1 MNWTIEAAVKA
12 LSSMSYPSLS
22 GENELALEL
31 FDFETMCGIGI
42 DGEGRRVLVLPGQ
55 NKSTSFNTR
64 NAIFDPWSS
73 VTWVNGS
80 NDLPNV
86 STLRCEANFNNRGV
100 CEVVAAIFI
109 GLIEIQLKYGSAGS
123 AIWEMKLLFENGFNT
138 DISEET
144 IVGLFGELV
153 VLSSTDNP
161 GLLIDLWHS
170 NAKDFFDFSSENHRL
185 EVKTSR
191 SNLRNHRFSS
201 NQIGDELDYK
211 TTVASVVLST
221 VEQGL
226 SLSGFIDLVSQ
237 KVDSN
242 QSAKMLN
249 IVVATLGVPP
259 QLVTSIRIDLDA
271 TRDSIRLIPAGDIPR
286 PVKSAGVISMNW
298 VANLDTTSDSLLNL
312 ERFLEKF

>member
-1 MNWTIEAAVKA
+1 MNWTIDAAVKA
-12 LSSMSYPSLS
+12 LSGKTYPNLS

-31 FDFETMCGIGI
+31 FDFNTMCGIGV
-42 DGEGRRVLVLPGQ
+42 DGQGRRVLVLPGQ
-55 NKSTSFNTR
+55 NRSTSFNTK

-73 VTWVNGS
+73 VKWVNGT

-86 STLRCEANFNNRGV
+86 STLRCEANFNNKGV

-109 GLIEIQLKYGSAGS
+109 GLIEIQLKYGSAGP

-153 VLSSTDNP
+153 TLSSIEDP
-161 GLLIDLWHS
+161 RILIDLWHS
-170 NAKDFFDFSSENHRL
+170 NTKDYFDFSSEKHRL

-191 SNLRNHRFSS
+191 TNLRNHRFSS
-201 NQIGDELDYK
+201 NQIGNELDSK
-211 TTVASVVLST
+211 TTVASVVLNT

-226 SLSGFIDLVSQ
+226 GLSGLVDLVSQ

-242 QSAKMLN
+242 RSAKMLN
-249 IVVATLGVPP
+249 TVVATLGVPP
-259 QLVTSIRIDLDA
+259 QLVKSIQIDLEA
-271 TRDSIRLIPAGDIPR
+271 TRESIRLISAENIPR
-286 PVKSAGVISMNW
+286 PIKSPGVISMNW
-298 VANLDTTSDSLLNL
+298 VANLETTSESTLNL
-312 ERFLEKF
+312 ESLLEQF